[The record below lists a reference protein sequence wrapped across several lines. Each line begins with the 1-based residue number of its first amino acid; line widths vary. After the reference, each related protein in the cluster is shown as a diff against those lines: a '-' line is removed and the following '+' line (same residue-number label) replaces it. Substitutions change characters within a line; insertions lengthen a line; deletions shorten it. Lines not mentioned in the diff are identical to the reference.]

1 MKSALLLAATLLV
14 LALGAVGVLSY
25 RRRTTAHPTAEITGK
40 LRSMA
45 LGITAPDAGIMVPD
59 TPFGIWGVVADVGLP
74 NGTATVVAFQDGTA
88 SLYLSGG
95 GGIIGGESHEGVRQ
109 AVAALLSAAEDA
121 GSHFAPSSQQAL
133 PRAGHVRFYLHGRAG
148 LLASPEIV
156 DTQLTS
162 GSAPLSPL
170 FLTAHAL
177 ITQFRAIPS
186 AGA

>member
-1 MKSALLLAATLLV
+1 MKSALLITATLLLLT
-14 LALGAVGVLSY
+14 LAAVGVLSF
-25 RRRTTAHPTAEITGK
+25 RRRTDAHLTGAITGK

-45 LGITAPDAGIMVPD
+45 LGVTAPDAGIMVPD
-59 TPFGIWGVVADVGLP
+59 TPFGIWGVVADVGLS
-74 NGTATVVAFQDGTA
+74 NGTATVVALRDGTA
-88 SLYLSGG
+88 SLYLSSG

-121 GSHFAPSSQQAL
+121 GSQFAPSSPQAL
-133 PRAGHVRFYLHGRAG
+133 PRTGHVRFYVHGRAG
-148 LLASPEIV
+148 LLASPEIA

-170 FLTAHAL
+170 FLTVNAL
-177 ITQFRAIPS
+177 ITQFRAIPG